1 MRLLDWVG
9 RAEPQAAF
17 ARALY
22 YGPQNLKAYEFLEK
36 KIAEQL
42 PSYPP
47 NAAVSL
53 LMNYDWWLDRLDQ
66 LTRRR
71 GRGLDARSPL

>member
-1 MRLLDWVG
+1 MKLLDWVG

-17 ARALY
+17 ARLLY
-22 YGPQNLKAYEFLEK
+22 YGPTNLRAYDLLDK

-47 NAAVSL
+47 NVAVSFL
-53 LMNYDWWLDRLDQ
+53 QNWDWWLDRIDP
-66 LTRRR
+66 LTERFERW
-71 GRGLDARSPL
+71 LQS